1 MKRKTMLLLV
11 LFLIIPSTGKADVW
25 SKPSVKEYY
34 SQNRNYKLV
43 VYPTI
48 TPEKYAEWNHYRNLD
63 SQLSKSEQ
71 KKKDRFLSSLTASDT
86 VLIPCTGILY
96 HVSGNDTVRIWERK
110 LLNSVC
116 PVTANVSSDGSSVV
130 TFDNWYS
137 IGYGVNVMVVYNEK
151 GDAKRTYKLE
161 EITPYP
167 LNDYFT
173 SLSSIWWNAG
183 TRFIDNDRIEI
194 GFQNEKHAVLKRIY
208 NTKTYM
214 FEVR

>member
-1 MKRKTMLLLV
+1 MKRKTMLLLFP
-11 LFLIIPSTGKADVW
+11 FLIIPFTGKADVW

-48 TPEKYAEWNHYRNLD
+48 TPEKYAEWNNYRNLD
-63 SQLSKSEQ
+63 TQLSKSEQ
-71 KKKDRFLSSLTASDT
+71 KKKERFLSSLTASDT

-116 PVTANVSSDGSSVV
+116 PVTANVSNNGSSVV

-137 IGYGVNVMVVYNEK
+137 NGYGVNVMVVYNEK

-194 GFQNEKHAVLKRIY
+194 GFQNEKHAVIKRIY